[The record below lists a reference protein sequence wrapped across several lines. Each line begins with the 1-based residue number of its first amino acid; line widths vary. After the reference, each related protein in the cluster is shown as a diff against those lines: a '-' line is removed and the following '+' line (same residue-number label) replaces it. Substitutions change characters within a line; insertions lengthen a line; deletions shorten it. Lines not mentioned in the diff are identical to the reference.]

1 MAAQTFTA
9 SDQLAQPRAC
19 ATGINVAKAV
29 YSTSTTISVSDVV
42 LMCKLPFN
50 AVVIDGYVAGHYDS
64 AAARLKVGYL
74 GVNGAGVGSETAF
87 IAELSLS
94 SAASLTRFTNAAG
107 PINIA
112 GSDDAMPR
120 YKYATITMIA
130 VTSLTGTA
138 SITMVIEYAM
148 PGAV

>member
-1 MAAQTFTA
+1 MAATTVTA
-9 SDQLAQPRAC
+9 SDQLALPRQTH
-19 ATGINVAKAV
+19 TGVNVVKGV
-29 YSTSTTISVSDVV
+29 YSTSTTLSVSDVV

-50 AVVIDGYVAGHYDS
+50 AIVIDGYVAGHIDS
-64 AAARLKVGYL
+64 AAYRLKAGYL

-94 SAASLTRFTNAAG
+94 ATASLTRFTNAAG

-130 VTSLTGTA
+130 ATSLTGTA
-138 SITMVIEYAM
+138 SLTMVIEYAM
-148 PGAV
+148 PGAI